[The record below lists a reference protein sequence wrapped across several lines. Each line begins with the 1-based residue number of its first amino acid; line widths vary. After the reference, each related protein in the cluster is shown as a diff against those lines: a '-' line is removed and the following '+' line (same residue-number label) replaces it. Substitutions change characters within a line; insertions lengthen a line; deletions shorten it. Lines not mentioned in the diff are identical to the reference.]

1 MKDVFVSICSGL
13 IGVLLTIGYQ
23 HFLAPEQPIIVNIDG
38 KEVEVTSTNYEE
50 LSAENE
56 TLKAENTKL
65 NKDLVE
71 VNDKLNELQ
80 KDDLL

>member
-38 KEVEVTSTNYEE
+38 KEDRKSVV
-50 LSAENE
+50 
-56 TLKAENTKL
+56 
-65 NKDLVE
+65 
-71 VNDKLNELQ
+71 
-80 KDDLL
+80 